1 MQELDFAIVD
11 PHFHHWDPLTT
22 PRVVSPFARVLH
34 RWPRVYEK
42 IADVLMPRPVKDF
55 LGGRSILY
63 PYMPGDYAQDAE
75 GLRIDTVVHVES
87 GWEQHGKLGPAGE
100 TRWLERLDFERN
112 GRRLGAIVGHA
123 DLRRADVDELLAA
136 HQAASDRLRG
146 IRQMA
151 ARHPDRGVMAFCDI
165 PSLYRETSFLRGFEK
180 VVARQ
185 LRFDAWVYSHQI
197 PEVVELARRFPE
209 ARIVLDHMGTPTGA
223 GGPVGARGGVGATPQ
238 DRKRIF
244 ETWREDL
251 ARLGEHKQV
260 HTKLSGLG
268 MPVLGFAFH
277 RRQSPPS
284 IDELCDAFRPY
295 IRHALNVFGTERAF
309 FASNFPMDKPSAPLR
324 HFFGA
329 YLKLAKEIGPAAPRA
344 LLRENALRFY
354 ACGEPVPR

>member
-1 MQELDFAIVD
+1 MQDLDFAIVD

-22 PRVVSPFARVLH
+22 PRVVTALARVLH
-34 RWPRVYEK
+34 RWPRIYES
-42 IADVLMPRPVKDF
+42 IASVVMPQPAKDF
-55 LGGRSILY
+55 LGGKSILY
-63 PYMPGDYAQDAE
+63 PYMPGDYAQDAD

-87 GWEQHGKLGPAGE
+87 GWEQRGKLGVVGE
-100 TRWLERLDFERN
+100 THWLDQLDFEGS

-123 DLRRADVDELLAA
+123 DLRRADVDDVLAA

-151 ARHPDRGVMAFCDI
+151 ARHPDRGVLAFCDI
-165 PSLYRETSFLRGFEK
+165 PNLYREPSFLRGFEK
-180 VVARQ
+180 LVARK

-197 PEVVELARRFPE
+197 PDVVELAGRFPE
-209 ARIVLDHMGTPTGA
+209 ARIVLDHIGTPVGA
-223 GGPVGARGGVGATPQ
+223 GGPVGAAGRVGASSK

-251 ARLGEHKQV
+251 ARLGELKQV
-260 HTKLSGLG
+260 HSKLSGLG

-277 RRQSPPS
+277 RRPSPPS
-284 IDELCDAFRPY
+284 IDELCDAFRPF
-295 IRHALNVFGTERAF
+295 IRHALDVFGTERAF
-309 FASNFPMDKPSAPLR
+309 FASNFPIDKPSAPLG

-329 YLKLAKEIGPAAPRA
+329 YLKLATERGPAAPRV

-354 ACGEPVPR
+354 ACGEN